1 VDTIRIK
8 TIRGKRNSQVSE
20 WPHSSSRHYIKIGR
34 MSSIPKANTGSNPVL
49 IAMSERYS
57 ESLNQDLNNDSAEC
71 LRRERDIV
79 GTKESNTPPPSSVDF
94 FNGDAQQVF

>member
-1 VDTIRIK
+1 MVTLGEVVAETLRLTQTGI
-8 TIRGKRNSQVSE
+8 
-20 WPHSSSRHYIKIGR
+20 
-34 MSSIPKANTGSNPVL
+34 TGSNPVL
-49 IAMSERYS
+49 IAMSKRYS

-94 FNGDAQQVF
+94 F